1 MAVRIRTPQYIKIR
15 DGYRASSLNRR
26 DISSGSSNGNHREIS
41 KVGLLDGE
49 RSPDI
54 ELDNMKNLPPDWLGR
69 VSNIQYD
76 LQKIRNKMGD
86 LSELH
91 RKHLLPAFDDRTDQ
105 EHAIEILTA
114 DITKMFHQCQNKI
127 KSIGEQQ
134 KLKQEEEQM
143 KGNIKSNLASQLQ
156 ELSVQF
162 RKNQKSYLQSL
173 RRMQVKNKAGSGAS
187 GFIDLMD
194 EKEMEEY
201 TERGFTADQLRQVE
215 QMGDRVSQREKDI
228 LQIAKSINELA
239 EIFKD
244 LQLLVIDQGTIL
256 DRIDY
261 NIETTS
267 STVDES
273 IVELRQANN
282 EQKKMRTKLCML
294 LLLILIFCMIVIVL
308 IKGVAF
314 PKH

>member
-1 MAVRIRTPQYIKIR
+1 
-15 DGYRASSLNRR
+15 
-26 DISSGSSNGNHREIS
+26 
-41 KVGLLDGE
+41 
-49 RSPDI
+49 
-54 ELDNMKNLPPDWLGR
+54 
-69 VSNIQYD
+69 
-76 LQKIRNKMGD
+76 MGD

-114 DITKMFHQCQNKI
+114 DITKMFHQCQQKI
-127 KSIGEQQ
+127 KSIGAGQI
-134 KLKQEEEQM
+134 LKQEEEQM
-143 KGNIKSNLASQLQ
+143 RKNVTSNFASQLQ
-156 ELSVQF
+156 DLSVQF

-173 RRMQVKNKAGSGAS
+173 RKFSGKKLAGTGAN

-194 EKEMEEY
+194 EKEMDEY
-201 TERGFTADQLRQVE
+201 TERGFSDDQLKQVE
-215 QMGDRVSQREKDI
+215 LMGDRVSQREKDI

-267 STVDES
+267 STLDQG
-273 IVELRQANN
+273 IVELRQANT

-294 LLLILIFCMIVIVL
+294 LLLILIFCMVVIVL